1 MNISLAPELEQ
12 IVTRRVQSGEYRSP
26 SEVIEKGL
34 RLLEEQEASQEARM
48 AELRREIAVGVAQ
61 ADRGKVKPFDA
72 EELKQR
78 VRRQVA
84 EA

>member
-12 IVTRRVQSGEYRSP
+12 IVTRRVQSGQYHSP

-34 RLLEEQEASQEARM
+34 RLLEEQEASPEARL

-61 ADRGKVKPFDA
+61 ADGGMVKPFDA